1 MSTPLKKKPM
11 TDANHPTSHVPDNKG
26 VNYQVFVRAL
36 HNYAKAQMRFG
47 R

>member
-1 MSTPLKKKPM
+1 MSTFLGKKPM
-11 TDANHPTSHVPDNKG
+11 TDANYPTSHVPDNKG